1 MHRPFRVAILGTGFI
16 GPVHIEAL
24 RRAGQQVVG
33 ILGSTPEKSRQAAE
47 RHGIPRGYAS
57 LDEVLRDGEVDSVHI
72 TTPNRFHF
80 EQAAACL
87 RAGKHVMCEKP
98 LATTSSES
106 AELVKIAADSGRA
119 AGVAYNIRFYPL
131 CHEAAAR
138 VSRGDYG
145 NLLTVQGSYVQDW
158 LLKATDFNWRV
169 LADEGGELRALA
181 DIGTHWLDL
190 VQFITGQTIVAV
202 LADLHTVHP
211 VRFRPPQGSIETFSG
226 KGVASAGVAENS
238 GVAGV
243 GVAGGRAANPGE
255 GASIAV
261 GGSADHSHREI
272 QSVPI
277 TTDDGGAVLLRF
289 ASGARGV
296 LWVSQ
301 TTAGRKNCVR
311 FEIGCTSGALAWNSE
326 SPNELWIGHRDGPNE
341 QLIRDPA
348 LLAPAARDIA
358 NYPGGHNEGF
368 PDTFKQLFR
377 TFYGSIAAEE
387 VGRGFPDPH
396 VGRGFP
402 DPHVGRGFPDP
413 HVGRG
418 SPDPA
423 PVSARSGDLRRTS
436 DPAPVSARSGDL
448 RRTSDSTPVSAR
460 SGDLRRTSDPA
471 PYPTFAAGH
480 REILL
485 CEAILASH
493 REQRWVEV
501 AT

>member
-1 MHRPFRVAILGTGFI
+1 LNVAVLGTGFI

-33 ILGSTPEKSRQAAE
+33 TLGSTPVKSRQAAE

-57 LDEVLRDGEVDSVHI
+57 LDEVLRDGQVDSVHI

-98 LATTSSES
+98 LATTSRES
-106 AELVKIAADSGRA
+106 AELVKIAAESGRA
-119 AGVAYNIRFYPL
+119 AGVAYNVRFYPL
-131 CHEAAAR
+131 CHEAANRLA
-138 VSRGDYG
+138 RGDYG
-145 NLLTVQGSYVQDW
+145 DMLTVQGSYVQDW
-158 LLKATDFNWRV
+158 LLKPTDFNWRV

-202 LADLHTVHP
+202 LADLHTMHP
-211 VRFRPPQGSIETFSG
+211 VRFRPPQGSLETFSG
-226 KGVASAGVAENS
+226 KGVAAGRAES
-238 GVAGV
+238 

-261 GGSADHSHREI
+261 GGCADHSHP
-272 QSVPI
+272 VTI

-289 ASGARGV
+289 ASGARGS

-311 FEIGCTSGALAWNSE
+311 FEIGCANGALAWNSE

-348 LLAPAARDIA
+348 LLTPTARDIA

-377 TFYGSIAAEE
+377 TFYGSIAA
-387 VGRGFPDPH
+387 GDAR
-396 VGRGFP
+396 
-402 DPHVGRGFPDP
+402 
-413 HVGRG
+413 RG
-418 SPDPA
+418 SPDP
-423 PVSARSGDLRRTS
+423 V
-436 DPAPVSARSGDL
+436 
-448 RRTSDSTPVSAR
+448 
-460 SGDLRRTSDPA
+460 
-471 PYPTFAAGH
+471 PYPTFADGH
-480 REILL
+480 REIVL

-493 REQRWVEV
+493 REQRWVNVE
-501 AT
+501 T